1 MEKEVDINLSNYEE
15 YIVNYLDGNISPLET
30 AELFLFL
37 EQNPAL
43 NEDIDELRNMKAEAD
58 LSDVFGFNEALKHNY
73 DADAL
78 EISKDNYIYYFTA
91 SLEGDLTEAGQENV
105 NEFVTQNPELQRDYE
120 LMMQCRLPVAESIVF
135 TGKEFLKKKPGV
147 VIARR
152 SWVISIAASIL
163 ILVTLFIRMEP
174 QTIESASE
182 RAGGYEIPVMPEVKV
197 VSVENKESEIPETK
211 NSAPVGKETTT
222 IKKGTGKTPAL
233 SKERAPGYLNEIVPL
248 PALSPV
254 HQVQTPV
261 NIAQPFDVNTRNTY
275 SSLYQD
281 IRLSQ
286 ELMLAYAE
294 DVRYEGEE
302 KKSPVNM
309 GRRFG
314 HILQSSTQVASQVS
328 GSLNGWAVADLGIK
342 GFNVLTDNELRLVRE
357 VDASGRTGD
366 IRLEDEEKTY
376 SLRRA
381 PL

>member
-1 MEKEVDINLSNYEE
+1 MEKEVNINHSNYEE

-43 NEDIDELRNMKAEAD
+43 NEDIEELRNMRATAD
-58 LSDVFGFNEALKHNY
+58 ESAVFGFNEVLKHNY

-78 EISKDNYIYYFTA
+78 EINQDNYLYYFTA
-91 SLEGDLTEAGQENV
+91 ALEGDLNEIGQKHV
-105 NEFVTQNPELQRDYE
+105 NEFVAQHPALQRDYE
-120 LMMQCRLPVAESIVF
+120 LMQQCRLPVDEAIVF
-135 TGKEFLKKKPGV
+135 SGKESLKKKPLF
-147 VIARR
+147 VISRR
-152 SWVISIAASIL
+152 NWIVSIAASIL
-163 ILVTLFIRMEP
+163 ILITLFIRMEP

-182 RAGGYEIPVMPEVKV
+182 RAGGYEIPVMPDLKVTDENQAEVPAETENPVIKNEEATSVVKV
-197 VSVENKESEIPETK
+197 KGQVNAVSKD
-211 NSAPVGKETTT
+211 
-222 IKKGTGKTPAL
+222 
-233 SKERAPGYLNEIVPL
+233 RAPGSDTEIAPL
-248 PALSPV
+248 PALSPI
-254 HQVQTPV
+254 HQVQAPV
-261 NIAQPFDVNTRNTY
+261 NNAAPFDVNMRNTY

-294 DVRYEGEE
+294 NVRYEDNTR
-302 KKSPVNM
+302 KSPVNV

-342 GFNVLTDNELRLVRE
+342 GFNALTDNELKLVRE
-357 VDASGRTGD
+357 VDASGKTGD
-366 IRLEDEEKTY
+366 VRLEDEEKTY

>member
-1 MEKEVDINLSNYEE
+1 MEKEVNINHSNYEE

-43 NEDIDELRNMKAEAD
+43 NEDIEELRNMRATAD
-58 LSDVFGFNEALKHNY
+58 ESAVYGFNEALKHNY

-78 EISKDNYIYYFTA
+78 EINQDNYLYYFTA
-91 SLEGDLTEAGQENV
+91 ALEGDLNEIGQKHV
-105 NEFVTQNPELQRDYE
+105 NEFVAQHPALQRDYE
-120 LMMQCRLPVAESIVF
+120 LMQQCRLPVDEAIVF
-135 TGKEFLKKKPGV
+135 SGKESLKKKPLF
-147 VIARR
+147 VISRR
-152 SWVISIAASIL
+152 NWIVSIAASIL
-163 ILVTLFIRMEP
+163 ILITLFIRMEP

-182 RAGGYEIPVMPEVKV
+182 RAGGYEIPVMPDLKVTDENQTEVPAETENPVIKNEEATSVVKV
-197 VSVENKESEIPETK
+197 KGQVNAVSKD
-211 NSAPVGKETTT
+211 
-222 IKKGTGKTPAL
+222 
-233 SKERAPGYLNEIVPL
+233 RAPGSDTEIAPL
-248 PALSPV
+248 PALSPI
-254 HQVQTPV
+254 HQVQAPV
-261 NIAQPFDVNTRNTY
+261 NNAAPFDVNMRNTY

-294 DVRYEGEE
+294 NVRYEDNTR
-302 KKSPVNM
+302 KSPVNV

-342 GFNVLTDNELRLVRE
+342 GFNALTDNELKLVRE
-357 VDASGRTGD
+357 VDASGKTGD
-366 IRLEDEEKTY
+366 VRLEDEEKTY

>member
-1 MEKEVDINLSNYEE
+1 MEKEVNINHSNYEE

-43 NEDIDELRNMKAEAD
+43 NEDIEELRNMRATAD
-58 LSDVFGFNEALKHNY
+58 ESAVFGFNEVLKHNY

-78 EISKDNYIYYFTA
+78 EINQDNYLYYFTA
-91 SLEGDLTEAGQENV
+91 ALEGDLTEKGQKHV
-105 NEFVTQNPELQRDYE
+105 NEFVAQHPALQRDYE
-120 LMMQCRLPVAESIVF
+120 LMQQCRLPVDEAIVF
-135 TGKEFLKKKPGV
+135 SGKESLKKKPLF
-147 VIARR
+147 VISRR
-152 SWVISIAASIL
+152 NWIVSIAASIL
-163 ILVTLFIRMEP
+163 ILITLFIRMEP

-182 RAGGYEIPVMPEVKV
+182 RAGGYEIPVMPDLKVTDENQAEVPAETENPVIKNEEATSVVKV
-197 VSVENKESEIPETK
+197 KGQVNAVSKD
-211 NSAPVGKETTT
+211 
-222 IKKGTGKTPAL
+222 
-233 SKERAPGYLNEIVPL
+233 RAPGSDTEIAPL
-248 PALSPV
+248 PALSPI
-254 HQVQTPV
+254 HQVQAPV
-261 NIAQPFDVNTRNTY
+261 NNAAPFDVNMRNTY

-294 DVRYEGEE
+294 NVRYEDNTR
-302 KKSPVNM
+302 KSPVNV

-342 GFNVLTDNELRLVRE
+342 GFNALTDNELKLVRE
-357 VDASGRTGD
+357 VDASGKTGD
-366 IRLEDEEKTY
+366 VRLEDEEKTY